1 LCILKIICKFEK
13 LKTTK
18 IMDEFIAEY
27 CQEAIE
33 EVIKAQDYLVS
44 IAKYCEANANLSK
57 VEIALQ
63 EAVKLLKQK

>member
-1 LCILKIICKFEK
+1 
-13 LKTTK
+13 
-18 IMDEFIAEY
+18 MDEFIAEY

-57 VEIALQ
+57 VEIALK

>member
-1 LCILKIICKFEK
+1 
-13 LKTTK
+13 
-18 IMDEFIAEY
+18 MDQIIAEY

-44 IAKYCEANANLSK
+44 KGKYCESNANLSK